1 MDNRSAGFVKLRNTA
16 GMRMVDYYLVVPVLV
31 MTIIGLYVLQRVLS
45 NGYAAYPGNY
55 YRQIVAT
62 LVGVFIAICICIL
75 DTHFLK
81 MVGRLIYAASLMLLL
96 LVPIDGYSLKSTWG
110 ADSWLN
116 LPVIGNFQ
124 PSELAK
130 IGLVLVVADILES
143 MAEKKVSM
151 LKGFG
156 MIAGVYAPP
165 MLLILLQPD
174 FGTAMVIM
182 FTFVCMLFAWGIKY
196 RYFLLAIS
204 SAVVIVIPAVWT
216 FYLEDYQKNRIL
228 SLVFQGSDPRSEYN
242 LKQSQAAIMSGGLT
256 GNHTGIL
263 TSVPVKESDFIF
275 AAISEHMGFIGTTTV
290 IIMAFFFI
298 CRCLYV
304 ANKVP
309 SRSSAYILSGLAG
322 YFAFHYIENMGMAV
336 GLLPITGIPLPFI
349 SLGGTAQLI
358 NFIAFGIIL
367 NIAMSRSVNTGGNT

>member
-1 MDNRSAGFVKLRNTA
+1 MDKPGSGVVRLRGKDGLKT
-16 GMRMVDYYLVVPVLV
+16 VDYYLVVPVLS

-45 NGYAAYPGNY
+45 KGYAAYPGNY

-62 LVGVFIAICICIL
+62 VGGIIGALIISLL
-75 DTHFLK
+75 DEHMLK
-81 MVGRLIYAASLMLLL
+81 IVGRLIYAASVFLLI
-96 LVPIDGYSLKSTWG
+96 LVPIDGYSLAASWG

-130 IGLVLVVADILES
+130 IGLIMVAADIFES
-143 MAEKKVSM
+143 MHKKEYSL

-156 MIAGVYAPP
+156 IMAAVYAPP
-165 MLLILLQPD
+165 MLLILTQPD
-174 FGTAMVIM
+174 LGTAMVIM
-182 FTFVCMLFAWGIKY
+182 FTFVCMLFTWGVRY
-196 RYFLLAIS
+196 RYFLLALS
-204 SAVVIVIPAVWT
+204 SFIVIILPAVWT
-216 FYLEDYQKNRIL
+216 FYLKPYQKDRIL
-228 SLVFQGSDPRSEYN
+228 SLLFQGSDPRSEYN
-242 LKQSQAAIMSGGLT
+242 LMQSKAAIASGGLT

-290 IIMAFFFI
+290 IILSFFFL

-304 ANKVP
+304 AAKTT
-309 SRSSAYILSGLAG
+309 SKSASYMLTGFTG

-336 GLLPITGIPLPFI
+336 GLIPITGIPLPFI
-349 SLGGTAQLI
+349 SYGGTAMLI
-358 NFIAFGIIL
+358 NYLAFGVIL
-367 NIAMSRSVNTGGNT
+367 NLSMSRNT

>member
-1 MDNRSAGFVKLRNTA
+1 MDNRSNGLVKLRSKT
-16 GMRMVDYYLVVPVLV
+16 GLKSVDYYLVVPILAL
-31 MTIIGLYVLQRVLS
+31 TIIGLFVLQKVLS

-62 LVGVFIAICICIL
+62 AAGLFAAIIIAVL
-75 DTHFLK
+75 DNQFLK
-81 MVGRLIYAASLMLLL
+81 LIGRGIYVVSVLLL
-96 LVPIDGYSLKSTWG
+96 MLVPIDGYSLASVWG

-130 IGLVLVVADILES
+130 IGLILVASELFEAMSD
-143 MAEKKVSM
+143 KKM
-151 LKGFG
+151 TYLKGFAMMG
-156 MIAGVYAPP
+156 VVYAVPL
-165 MLLILLQPD
+165 LLILTQPD

-182 FTFVCMLFAWGIKY
+182 FTFVCMLFVWGIKY

-204 SAVVIVIPAVWT
+204 SVIVIFIPAVWT

-228 SLVFQGSDPRSEYN
+228 SLVFEGSDPKSEYN
-242 LKQSQAAIMSGGLT
+242 LVQSKAAIASGGLA
-256 GNHTGIL
+256 GNTTGIY

-275 AAISEHMGFIGTTTV
+275 AAISEHLGFIGTTVV
-290 IIMAFFFI
+290 IALAFFFI

-304 ANKVP
+304 ASKVP
-309 SRSSAYILSGLAG
+309 SKASAFTLTGLAG

-349 SLGGTAQLI
+349 SLGGTAMLI
-358 NFIAFGIIL
+358 NFLAFGVIL
-367 NIAMSRSVNTGGNT
+367 NISMSRS